1 MNAVVTDSRHDRVEL
16 NHISHESSQSG
27 QGGGRSTITRESHQK
42 HGGGGTGLRDELI
55 ESDDSSSK
63 VQAAIRSES
72 PLLKVDLI
80 LGSNETSNSSV
91 MKANIS
97 RTLE

>member
-27 QGGGRSTITRESHQK
+27 QGDGRSTITRESHQK
-42 HGGGGTGLRDELI
+42 HGGSGTGLRDQLI

-72 PLLKVDLI
+72 LLKVDLI